1 MMAIF
6 TAGSIPLTGD
16 INRIR
21 EQVYAQGRQDLDS
34 SAIKVSLRKYANG
47 INYIA
52 FLPKVKLYYENI
64 LTMVSK
70 VQERSVVIFELEYK
84 LVGVVCE
91 AGNIIDYIL
100 DKPEEYAKEYGYSI
114 LAADNSKGA
123 KLVYLNLDQQR
134 KETWMGTF
142 LLLCT
147 VFLTTLIFYI
157 GYDHLKE
164 IPILRLDKEQVVK
177 EYHSLLKTQTDATAE
192 MTKKVDM
199 LQDLEQIESLTRET
213 GSQLRQVQ
221 YQNKNICVEIKTEH
235 LETFLPKLPPD
246 ATIQKENDSEGI
258 VQYCYEKI

>member
-1 MMAIF
+1 MAIF
-6 TAGSIPLTGD
+6 TAGSIPLTND

-21 EQVYAQGRQDLDS
+21 DQVYAQGRHDLDS

-64 LTMVSK
+64 LIIVSK
-70 VQERSVVIFELEYK
+70 VQERSVVVFELEYK
-84 LVGVVCE
+84 LVGVICE

-100 DKPEEYAKEYGYSI
+100 DKPEEYAKECGYAIVS
-114 LAADNSKGA
+114 ADNSKGA
-123 KLVYLNLDQQR
+123 KLVSLNLDQQR

-147 VFLTTLIFYI
+147 ICLTSLIFYV
-157 GYDHLKE
+157 GYDHLEK
-164 IPILRLDKEQVVK
+164 IPLLRMDKEQMVK
-177 EYHSLLKTQTDATAE
+177 EYHELLKTQTDKTFQ

-199 LQDLEQIESLTRET
+199 LKELEQVENMTRET
-213 GSQLRQVQ
+213 HSQLRQIE
-221 YQNKNICVEIKTEH
+221 YKDNSLCVEIKTESMNS
-235 LETFLPKLPPD
+235 LLSKLPFD
-246 ATIQKENDSEGI
+246 ISIQKENEPEGI